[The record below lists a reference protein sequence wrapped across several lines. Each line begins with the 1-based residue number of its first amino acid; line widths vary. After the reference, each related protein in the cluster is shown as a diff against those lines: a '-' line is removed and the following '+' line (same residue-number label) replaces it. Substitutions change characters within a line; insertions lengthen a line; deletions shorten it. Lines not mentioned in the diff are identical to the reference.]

1 MHKANSIGIGS
12 IGAANQRTT
21 LSGTAFMS
29 SDKAIEIIDAPVPG
43 TEVFLLL
50 FSFVKIVGR
59 GFGPKLTLEIV
70 VSVCEWTVKTSSVR
84 CPGRNSSIETAT
96 GSQRSTHSRTR
107 RTAPTLQKFFY
118 RRFDSVMS
126 CRHVVGQPAG
136 VKPACEFFFLRNW
149 NNSDWQEK
157 KKVPSLFFFFFF
169 FFKFTRFVCVR
180 SDVVHIYKE

>member
-43 TEVFLLL
+43 TEVCLLL

-70 VSVCEWTVKTSSVR
+70 VSVCE
-84 CPGRNSSIETAT
+84 
-96 GSQRSTHSRTR
+96 
-107 RTAPTLQKFFY
+107 
-118 RRFDSVMS
+118 
-126 CRHVVGQPAG
+126 
-136 VKPACEFFFLRNW
+136 
-149 NNSDWQEK
+149 
-157 KKVPSLFFFFFF
+157 
-169 FFKFTRFVCVR
+169 
-180 SDVVHIYKE
+180 